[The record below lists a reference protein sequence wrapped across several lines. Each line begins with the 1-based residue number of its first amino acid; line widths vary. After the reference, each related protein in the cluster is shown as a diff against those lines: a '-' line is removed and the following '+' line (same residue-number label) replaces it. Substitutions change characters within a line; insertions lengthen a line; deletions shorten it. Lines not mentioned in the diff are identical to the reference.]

1 MFVLAARM
9 PVIFTAHMVS
19 SAAALLLVPAAIAT
33 RRRRD
38 VHRML
43 GRLLGAFVV
52 IGGLTALPVAIFSD
66 SSIGARAGFFVQS
79 LVWMVLLAAGVM
91 AIRRGNRARHVQLML
106 AMAAV
111 TTGAVWFRLMTGSAI
126 YFGLPFEPIYVLA
139 AWAGWLLPLSI
150 VLYFPALARSFY
162 LARTDSR
169 SSSRPERAIALL
181 PSP

>member
-9 PVIFTAHMVS
+9 PVIFKAHMVS
-19 SAAALLLVPAAIAT
+19 SAGALLLVPAVVAT
-33 RRRRD
+33 RRRPD

-43 GRLLGAFVV
+43 GRVLGAFVV
-52 IGGLTALPVAIFSD
+52 IGGLTALPVAIFSE
-66 SSIGARAGFFVQS
+66 SSLAARAGFFVQGI
-79 LVWMVLLAAGVM
+79 VWMALLAAGVM
-91 AIRRGNRARHVQLML
+91 AIRQGNRARHVQLML

-126 YFGLPFEPIYVLA
+126 YFGLPFEPIYASA
-139 AWAGWLLPLSI
+139 AWAGWILPLFI

-162 LARTDSR
+162 LARSDSR